1 MAESTR
7 TVDSLYDHLFHER
20 IEEGPRPTAYG
31 TKGRG
36 SFAGSC
42 SRQISLEML
51 NVPESDPIDLKTLLA
66 FRTGT
71 LLHGM
76 AQDAMEFTHNMIR
89 EYPIDLRNEYGWD
102 ISGNADGLYTDENGD
117 QVLWELKSKSSFG
130 FNKAKKD
137 PQPDRHEIA
146 QVGMY
151 AISADLNVKYI
162 HLVYLCKD
170 QSYGRNKTQA
180 GECIEWIIGLDE
192 PVPGQYGDTVRQIA
206 NEEANRISSIV
217 KETFEEGCL
226 PQRYI
231 PDSGIVY
238 NVPDPDSS
246 AQPWRCRFCRYNSMC
261 AGMPTEKTSIEETL
275 IPLVLQ
281 QEKGTL

>member
-1 MAESTR
+1 MVESTR
-7 TVDSLYDHLFHER
+7 TVASLYDHLFHKR

-42 SRQISLEML
+42 SRQISFEML

-71 LLHGM
+71 LLHSM
-76 AQDAMEFTHNMIR
+76 AQDAMEFTHGMIR

-151 AISADLNVKYI
+151 AISADLDVKYI

-170 QSYGRNKTQA
+170 QSY
-180 GECIEWIIGLDE
+180 
-192 PVPGQYGDTVRQIA
+192 DTVRQIA

-231 PDSGIVY
+231 PDFGIVY

>member
-1 MAESTR
+1 MAESAR
-7 TVDSLYDHLFHER
+7 TVNSLYDHLLHKR

-42 SRQISLEML
+42 SRQISFEML

-71 LLHGM
+71 LLHSM
-76 AQDAMEFTHNMIR
+76 AQDAMEFTHDMIR

-151 AISADLNVKYI
+151 AI
-162 HLVYLCKD
+162 
-170 QSYGRNKTQA
+170 
-180 GECIEWIIGLDE
+180 ECIEWIIGLDE

-217 KETFEEGCL
+217 KETFEEECL

-231 PDSGIVY
+231 PDFGIVY

-246 AQPWRCRFCRYNSMC
+246 VQPWRCRFCRYNSMC

-275 IPLVLQ
+275 IPLLLQ
-281 QEKGTL
+281 Q